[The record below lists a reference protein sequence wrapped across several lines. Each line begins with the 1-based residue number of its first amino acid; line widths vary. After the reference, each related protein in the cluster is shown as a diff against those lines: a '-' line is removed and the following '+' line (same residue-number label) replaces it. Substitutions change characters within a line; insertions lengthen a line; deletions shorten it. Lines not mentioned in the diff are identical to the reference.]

1 MAEKENIKCKKIEC
15 NVNEN
20 KEIYIKTFDDEY
32 KKEIN
37 IFFDNED
44 NTNVIDCLIDELIK
58 EYVQSIMKI

>member
-1 MAEKENIKCKKIEC
+1 MAEKENNKCKEIEF

-20 KEIYIKTFDDEY
+20 EEIYIRTFDDEY

-37 IFFDNED
+37 IYFDKED

>member
-1 MAEKENIKCKKIEC
+1 MAEKENNKCKKIEF

-20 KEIYIKTFDDEY
+20 EEIYIRTFDDEY

-37 IFFDNED
+37 IYFDKED

-58 EYVQSIMKI
+58 EYVQSIMKR